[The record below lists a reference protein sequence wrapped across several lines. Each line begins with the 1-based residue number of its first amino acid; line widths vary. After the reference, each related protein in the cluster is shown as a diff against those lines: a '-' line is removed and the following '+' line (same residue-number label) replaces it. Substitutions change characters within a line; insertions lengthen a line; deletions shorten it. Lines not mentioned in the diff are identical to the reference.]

1 MVSSAMELIVRAKNK
16 REEKVVKAFLSSL
29 NIDYHSEVQEDRALY
44 KAMSEGRKTPRL
56 RPHERTKFL
65 ESLRNS

>member
-44 KAMSEGRKTPRL
+44 KAMSKGRKTSKL
-56 RPHERTKFL
+56 RPHEKAKFL
-65 ESLRNS
+65 ESLRSS